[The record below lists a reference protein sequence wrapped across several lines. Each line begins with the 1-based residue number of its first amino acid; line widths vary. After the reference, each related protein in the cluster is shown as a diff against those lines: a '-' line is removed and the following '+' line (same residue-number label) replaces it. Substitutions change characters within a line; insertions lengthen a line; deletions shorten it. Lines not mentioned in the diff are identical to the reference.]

1 MSYTLHTLFTK
12 VNYTP
17 LTNKKNE
24 WIVIHYTGNK
34 TDKAKANANYFYSV
48 NRNASAHYF
57 VDEHNIYQVVKDS
70 DKAWHVGRNY
80 GKNNLFGKCTNMN
93 SIGIEMC
100 STNGEIADATFDN
113 TVALTKELMKKYNIP
128 ADHVVTHWMTCSKR
142 CPGWNGWIPPNES
155 IWKVFKNDISSITTS
170 PSQPIKSQSTDEV
183 TPNKSFKI
191 RVKVSTLNIR
201 KSPSTSSAVVG
212 KITDNGIYTITEVSG
227 NWGKLKSGAGWIS
240 IASAYVTKL

>member
-1 MSYTLHTLFTK
+1 MAYTLHTLLTK

-24 WIVIHYTGNK
+24 WIVIHYTGNFN
-34 TDKAKANANYFYSV
+34 DKSKSNANYFYSV

-57 VDEHNIYQVVKDS
+57 VDEHDIYQVVKDS

-80 GKNNLFGKCTNMN
+80 GKNNLFGRCTNMN

-142 CPGWNGWIPPNES
+142 CPGWNGWIPPNDS
-155 IWKVFKNDISSITTS
+155 IWKAFKNDISSSSTGQ
-170 PSQPIKSQSTDEV
+170 SQPVKPQPIPAATSD
-183 TPNKSFKI
+183 KSFKV
-191 RVKVSTLNIR
+191 RVKVPTLNIR
-201 KSPSTSSAVVG
+201 KSPSTSAAVVG
-212 KITDNGIYTITEVSG
+212 QIKDKGVYTITETSG
-227 NWGKLKSGAGWIS
+227 NWGKLKSGVGWIS
-240 IASAYVTKL
+240 IASAYVIRE